1 MFHFWLNLLCFI
13 SMTIKEFYSIGSWGT
28 ERVHSSAPPTTCTA
42 SLYSEEL
49 HSWAFPSVLTPPSQR
64 DTAVCLPAVLQGTV
78 EVAKRGQKSGAKK
91 LCEALWD
98 SCASRFH
105 PCCLLRA
112 GQMVYTYLDEITGGR
127 HKASKRTCI
136 RNGSKE
142 RDENNSQRQNKSGS
156 LRQVSCI
163 KDFEVNV
170 FQQMQT
176 LTLPFFIHLPFRRP
190 CQSPTVK
197 SFPQVI
203 LYLGVGD
210 AKLFLASELHNTE
223 LRPWGWIH
231 LLFNLTVNGF
241 DTIPLLLLPE
251 LSA

>member
-1 MFHFWLNLLCFI
+1 MCTPVHRPPPALLLCI
-13 SMTIKEFYSIGSWGT
+13 QKS
-28 ERVHSSAPPTTCTA
+28 CTVEPFL
-42 SLYSEEL
+42 LYSL
-49 HSWAFPSVLTPPSQR
+49 PPSQQ

-105 PCCLLRA
+105 PCCLLRE
-112 GQMVYTYLDEITGGR
+112 GQMVYTYLDEITRGR

-197 SFPQVI
+197 SFPQTSI
-203 LYLGVGD
+203 QIFQNNT
-210 AKLFLASELHNTE
+210 LFGGGG
-223 LRPWGWIH
+223 R
-231 LLFNLTVNGF
+231 
-241 DTIPLLLLPE
+241 
-251 LSA
+251 